1 MATSVFLSVFD
12 YFVGLALKWLIL
24 IIYGKFVPFSQ
35 IFPVANR
42 NLYVTILM
50 CNRAGAET
58 FGKYCLGVR
67 NVPEYVVS

>member
-12 YFVGLALKWLIL
+12 YFVGLALQWLIL

-50 CNRAGAET
+50 CNRAGVET